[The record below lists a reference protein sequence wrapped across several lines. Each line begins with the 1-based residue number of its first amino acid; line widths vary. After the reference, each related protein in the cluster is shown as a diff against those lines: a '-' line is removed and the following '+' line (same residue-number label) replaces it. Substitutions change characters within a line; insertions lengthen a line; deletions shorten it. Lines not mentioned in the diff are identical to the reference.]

1 MTVGPT
7 ATTATDAR
15 SPETDQPGGDEPDAP
30 VVELVDVRRSF
41 PGPPAVD
48 VLRGVDLR
56 LDRGEYVAITGPSG
70 SGKSTMLHLLGLL
83 DRPSSGAYR
92 LDGFDVA
99 RWGEAQRAAL
109 RGQRI
114 GFVFQ
119 AFHLL
124 PTRSLVDN
132 VALPLVYQ
140 GLARRERRTRA
151 LAALE
156 RVHLGHRVDARPST
170 LSGGERQRVA
180 VARALVTGPS
190 LLLADE
196 PTGNLDRR
204 NAAGVLDLFDEVH
217 AGGMTIAVITHDD
230 AVSRRAQ
237 RVVRLVDG
245 RVAAA

>member
-1 MTVGPT
+1 MSVSTGP
-7 ATTATDAR
+7 AAD
-15 SPETDQPGGDEPDAP
+15 GGGGAAVLDGPPVP
-30 VVELVDVRRSF
+30 VVELVDIRRSF
-41 PGPPAVD
+41 PGPPVVD

-56 LDRGEYVAITGPSG
+56 LDRGEYVAIVGPSG

-83 DRPSSGAYR
+83 DRPTAGAYR
-92 LDGFDVA
+92 LDGLDVSA
-99 RWGEAQRAAL
+99 MGEAQRAAV
-109 RGQRI
+109 RGRRI

-140 GLARRERRTRA
+140 GVGRRERRERATRA
-151 LAALE
+151 LH
-156 RVHLGHRVDARPST
+156 RVHLSHRVDARPLT

-196 PTGNLDRR
+196 PTGNLDQA
-204 NAAGVLDLFDEVH
+204 NAAAVLDLFAELH
-217 AGGMTIAVITHDD
+217 AGGMTIAVITHDE
-230 AVSRRAQ
+230 AVSRRAE
-237 RVVRLVDG
+237 RVVRLSDG
-245 RVAAA
+245 RVTAA